1 MEVKGIAK
9 SATPFEMPQSEEDKD
24 LYLKMMELER
34 ELEYMTMQE
43 EVLRDEQR
51 HLQSEY
57 IRSKEEIKA
66 IQATYLD
73 TSNFVEMIDGN
84 YAITGSASSGKYVRV
99 LSTLDRE
106 QLKPNTQ
113 VAVHARSGAVV
124 NILPPD
130 TESAVQMMKMAE
142 KPDVT
147 YADVGGLDM

>member
-1 MEVKGIAK
+1 
-9 SATPFEMPQSEEDKD
+9 MPHSEDDKD

-57 IRSKEEIKA
+57 IRSKEEIKS

-73 TSNFVEMIDGN
+73 TSNFVEMIDGD

-106 QLKPNTQ
+106 
-113 VAVHARSGAVV
+113 
-124 NILPPD
+124 
-130 TESAVQMMKMAE
+130 
-142 KPDVT
+142 
-147 YADVGGLDM
+147 